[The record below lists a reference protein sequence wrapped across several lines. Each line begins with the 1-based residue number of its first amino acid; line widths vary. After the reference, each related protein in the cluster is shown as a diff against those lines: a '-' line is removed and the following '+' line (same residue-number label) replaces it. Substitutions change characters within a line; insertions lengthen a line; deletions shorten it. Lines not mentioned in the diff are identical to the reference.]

1 MIHEI
6 ARELRVLLEAAGVP
20 MPVVDGPERTTSAVT
35 PRERIVVERLREPEQ
50 ILAPKGT
57 NAGRNPVHVFDRR
70 LSAKITIYA
79 QEPRAALYHEHVRR
93 VDRAADSVL
102 AALRQV
108 LVARKNGAAGEIG
121 AGRLVELED
130 TKGTPVPNFAVYE
143 IPFFVRRAVEV
154 RTWAGAA
161 AEEGGAFTAT
171 TVASTT
177 KVGLQGD
184 PTPPIETGCGA

>member
-6 ARELRVLLEAAGVP
+6 AVELRALLATAGVP
-20 MPVVDGPERTTSAVT
+20 MPVVDGPERAASVVT

-50 ILAPKGT
+50 ILAPKGANT
-57 NAGRNPVHVFDRR
+57 RNPRHVFDRK

-79 QEPRAALYHEHVRR
+79 QEPRAGALPHEHVRR
-93 VDRAADSVL
+93 VDLAADRVL

-121 AGRLVELED
+121 AGQLVELED
-130 TKGTPVPNFAVYE
+130 AKGTPVPNFAVYE

-154 RTWAGAA
+154 RTWAGSA
-161 AEEGGAFTAT
+161 AEEGGAFTSST
-171 TVASTT
+171 IASTT
-177 KVGLQGD
+177 VVGLEGET
-184 PTPPIETGCGA
+184 PTETGCGA